1 MVTSLDALF
10 VSANE
15 GKSFHVVTDTITIK
29 VPSEKVNG
37 AYSVSEDVT
46 PVEGGAPPHIHHRED
61 EMFYVLEGEFEF
73 RCGGRVFK
81 AAKDSL
87 VTLPKNIPHSFK
99 NTGNTS
105 GKTLL
110 ILIPGGTEKAF
121 EELDKLPPGPPN
133 LENINAI
140 TKKYGVEFLQP

>member
-1 MVTSLDALF
+1 MITPQDALF

-15 GKSFHVVTDTITIK
+15 GKSFHVITDTMTIK
-29 VPSEKVNG
+29 VPSERVNG
-37 AYSVSEDVT
+37 AYSVTEDVT
-46 PVEGGAPPHIHHRED
+46 PPGGGAPPHIHHRED

-73 RCGGRVFK
+73 RCGDRVFK

-87 VTLPKNIPHSFK
+87 VVLPREIPHAFK
-99 NTGNTS
+99 NTGNAL

-110 ILIPGGTEKAF
+110 VLVPGGTEKAF
-121 EELDKLPPGPPN
+121 EELSKLPPGPPD

-140 TKKYGVEFLQP
+140 TKKYGVEFLQL